1 MRREIRCKTTSPPRS
16 TIPTNKAVR
25 SKKAQTGQSLIE
37 TAITL
42 PVLIFLFMAFLQLLA
57 WGWTSI
63 LCTHAAY
70 AAARVYT
77 VRHADDESAA
87 LGLAQDTAQ
96 RILNKAWPP
105 AWVRIDA
112 QDALQGECHLHL
124 TAYVPPLWGWR
135 WALANISLF
144 SMERDARIED
154 EATDARV
161 QEDAFAKPKS

>member
-1 MRREIRCKTTSPPRS
+1 MKGVQGQR
-16 TIPTNKAVR
+16 
-25 SKKAQTGQSLIE
+25 GQSLIE
-37 TAITL
+37 TAMTL
-42 PVLIFLFMAFLQLLA
+42 PLLIFLFMAFLQLLA

-77 VRHADDESAA
+77 VRHADGESAA
-87 LGLAQDTAQ
+87 LTLAQDTAQ

-105 AWVRIDA
+105 AWVRIDS
-112 QDALQGECHLHL
+112 QDAPDGECHLHL
-124 TAYVPPLWGWR
+124 SAYVPPLWGWR
-135 WALANISLF
+135 WALGNISLF

-161 QEDAFAKPKS
+161 QEDAFAKPQS